1 MIPNFL
7 CLLAQIIQ
15 LFSWKMMH
23 FEVKVH
29 VYHHKIASFKEICV
43 VVLMLG
49 DEAQTYHPSPP
60 PPKKKRIIRK
70 RSPVGDIFELC
81 QGGCQI
87 YAVKSSVTGYSF
99 L

>member
-29 VYHHKIASFKEICV
+29 VYHNKIASFKEICV

-49 DEAQTYHPSPP
+49 DEAQTYHFPP
-60 PPKKKRIIRK
+60 PPQKKKNK
-70 RSPVGDIFELC
+70 
-81 QGGCQI
+81 QKM
-87 YAVKSSVTGYSF
+87 KSSWRYF
-99 L
+99 